1 MTLLEKLAAKR
12 NLGRTILF
20 ETVYGSKLYGCDLPG
35 SDHDIRGVFMPGT
48 YDMLRSSIGAPS
60 ALTPDSPDIG
70 TSEDNVYFPDAT
82 FVSQV
87 LGMKNN
93 CVEIFFAAYNR
104 HLAGERFHPAFE
116 LILEQKDALV
126 TSNASG
132 FIGHA
137 RQRCS
142 PYIKGEDPRDI
153 TMQANKLVLEHLKKL
168 MDENPEA
175 GAWQIDEVDGLVDT
189 LCEIE
194 RVEVAPNKQGEDM
207 LYIHTR
213 QANLNT
219 RIAELAKVIEKR
231 LERFNK
237 TDEGISDKQRFKD
250 LSTSLRMLETCAY
263 LMEHGTITFPI
274 PTAQKHRDIRK
285 GAYEVEEIIDWIDAA
300 QEACAHFEQNSP
312 LREPYSQ
319 GDQLPILENLMAE
332 VRLITLKNLDINL

>member
-1 MTLLEKLAAKR
+1 MTLLETLAAQR
-12 NLGRTILF
+12 NRGRTILF

-35 SDHDIRGVFMPGT
+35 SDHDIRGVFMPGI
-48 YDMLRSSIGAPS
+48 YDLLRSSIGEPS
-60 ALTPDSPDIG
+60 ALTPDSPEVG
-70 TSEDNVYFPDAT
+70 TSEDTVYFPDST

-93 CVEIFFAAYNR
+93 CVEIFFAAHNR
-104 HLAGERFHPAFE
+104 WTAGERFHPAFE
-116 LILEQKDALV
+116 LILDQKDALV

-137 RQRCS
+137 RQRCA

-153 TMQANKLVLEHLKKL
+153 TMQANKLVLAKLKKL
-168 MDENPEA
+168 MESNPEA
-175 GAWQIDEVDGLVDT
+175 GAWQIDEVDGLVQE

-194 RVEVAPNKQGEDM
+194 RVEVAPNKQGEEM
-207 LYIHTR
+207 LFIHTR

-219 RIAELAKVIEKR
+219 RIAELARVIEKR

-250 LSTSLRMLETCAY
+250 LSTSLRMLETCAF

-274 PTAQKHRDIRK
+274 PTAQKHRDIRL
-285 GAYEVEEIIDWIDAA
+285 GRYEVAQIIDWIDAA
-300 QEACAHFEQNSP
+300 QEACAHFEANSP
-312 LREPYSQ
+312 LQSPYTQ
-319 GDQLPILENLMAE
+319 GEQLPILENLMAE
-332 VRLITLKNLDINL
+332 VRLMTLKSLDLNL